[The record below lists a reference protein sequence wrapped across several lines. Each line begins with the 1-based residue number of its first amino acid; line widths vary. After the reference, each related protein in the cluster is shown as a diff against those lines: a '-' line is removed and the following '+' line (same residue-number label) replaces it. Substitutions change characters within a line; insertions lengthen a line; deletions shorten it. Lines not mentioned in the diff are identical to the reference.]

1 MRLGGVLLVLLAV
14 GLVVRFWWLLALVA
28 AVWVCWRYRAQLAEQ
43 LRVRKARADCA
54 ALGRHSVRC
63 PAWHHEM
70 HLYEDTPAR

>member
-1 MRLGGVLLVLLAV
+1 MKLGGVLLVLLVV
-14 GLVVRFWWLLALVA
+14 GLAVQYWWLLALAA
-28 AVWVCWRYRAQLAEQ
+28 AVWVCWRYRAQLVEQ

-70 HLYEDTPAR
+70 HLYESRN